1 MSGSRAVVSDRAGV
15 VYGSRGVVSGRAGA
29 VSDSRDAVSGR
40 AAAVSGAN
48 VMTSAPWSRSA
59 AVTAATVVSSAPP
72 PEVTTSQLPVS
83 RGATGSGRSF
93 QAMR

>member
-1 MSGSRAVVSDRAGV
+1 MVSGCAGAVSDSRAVVSGCAGV
-15 VYGSRGVVSGRAGA
+15 

-59 AVTAATVVSSAPP
+59 AVTAATVASSAPP

-83 RGATGSGRSF
+83 RGTTESGRSF

>member
-1 MSGSRAVVSDRAGV
+1 MSGCCAV
-15 VYGSRGVVSGRAGA
+15 

-48 VMTSAPWSRSA
+48 VTTSAPWSRSA
-59 AVTAATVVSSAPP
+59 AVTAATVAFSAPP
-72 PEVTTSQLPVS
+72 SEVTTSQLPVS
-83 RGATGSGRSF
+83 RGATGSGRGF